1 MSGKLHHLEILSP
14 DCARLAGFYRDVL
27 GMWSQPL
34 DDGRWLCGGR
44 NRRLLFAPGK
54 ANTLGFAA
62 YSLETPAELAALERR
77 LARSR
82 IPAGAAL
89 ASLFGAAGIAVSDP
103 DGSQLV
109 FGLAEDAVDHPHDTP
124 GLSSSPRLQH
134 VVMAST
140 DCARIAAFYADPLGF
155 TVSDRVY
162 RKDGDLTTCF
172 LRSDEEHHSFAVFQ
186 ASQCRFDHH
195 CYETEGWHAIR
206 DWADRF
212 ASLGVPLQWGPGRH
226 GPGNNLFIF
235 IHDPDGNWVELSA
248 EIEHVAP
255 GRPAG
260 AWPHEERTLNL
271 WGRAPLRS

>member
-1 MSGKLHHLEILSP
+1 
-14 DCARLAGFYRDVL
+14 
-27 GMWSQPL
+27 MWSRPL

-44 NRRLLFAPGK
+44 DRRLLFAPGE
-54 ANTLGFAA
+54 ANRIGFAA
-62 YSLETPAELAALERR
+62 YSLETPAELAALKQR
-77 LARSR
+77 LAQSQ
-82 IPAGAAL
+82 ISVSPAS
-89 ASLFGAAGIAVSDP
+89 ASLFGAAGLAVSDP
-103 DGSQLV
+103 DGTQLV
-109 FGLAEDAVDHPHDTP
+109 FGQAADVADNPPDASNQP
-124 GLSSSPRLQH
+124 SSPRLQH

-140 DCARIAAFYADPLGF
+140 DCTRVAAFYAEVLGF

-162 RKDGDLTTCF
+162 RQDGSLTTCF
-172 LRSDEEHHSFAVFQ
+172 LRSDDEHHSFAVFQ
-186 ASQCRFDHH
+186 APRYRFDHH

-212 ASLGVPLQWGPGRH
+212 AALGVPLKWGPGRH

-248 EIEHVAP
+248 EIERVAP
-255 GRPAG
+255 DRAAG